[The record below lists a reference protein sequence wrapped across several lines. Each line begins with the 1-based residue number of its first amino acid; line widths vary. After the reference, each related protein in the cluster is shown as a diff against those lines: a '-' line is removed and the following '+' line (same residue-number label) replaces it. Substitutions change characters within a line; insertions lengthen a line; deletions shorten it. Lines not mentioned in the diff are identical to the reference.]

1 MALLMCFPHATA
13 KLFARFQVPNFAFLK
28 NCFQTIR
35 SGEKAHSN
43 LPWHAEPECSPNA
56 TQMQPKRDPKRR
68 TLQKE
73 AVCSGLENRM
83 SIFDSFHGTLELVC
97 WKSGIWPASCQV
109 VGAAAGSGCA
119 WLGGMGRMG
128 WAL

>member
-1 MALLMCFPHATA
+1 
-13 KLFARFQVPNFAFLK
+13 
-28 NCFQTIR
+28 
-35 SGEKAHSN
+35 
-43 LPWHAEPECSPNA
+43 
-56 TQMQPKRDPKRR
+56 MQPQCNPKAAQVDPKRR

-109 VGAAAGSGCA
+109 VGAVVGSGGA
-119 WLGGMGRMG
+119 WLGGMGRLG
-128 WAL
+128 WSLWTGAFRGTCFL